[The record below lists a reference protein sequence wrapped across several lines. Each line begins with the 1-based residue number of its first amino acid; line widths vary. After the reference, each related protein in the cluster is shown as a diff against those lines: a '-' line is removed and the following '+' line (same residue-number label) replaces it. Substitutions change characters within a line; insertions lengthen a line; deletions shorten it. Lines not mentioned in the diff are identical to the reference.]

1 MSGSSFVSSFG
12 LRRRPP
18 ADSWLRETDYHAAGK
33 RMNDIEFRK
42 AADQLL
48 FRLWQEEEGYD
59 WLLDVPFAFKQL
71 IDLHAAMRHAV
82 AVAGEQSQPRT
93 GHPLFHAVFG
103 AFSLGFAQGLVSAH
117 RRKHLRWHGESGQL
131 SRLVQEQCD
140 NWGVEIT
147 TYYLA
152 AIDAYGIFGKS
163 SDVELYGIA
172 DRWWT
177 LGDAQRVEA
186 VPGVHEVVRL
196 ARNTA
201 ENWSDDESVDV
212 AIQFG
217 IALEN
222 VIRAAPASAP

>member
-1 MSGSSFVSSFG
+1 MSGSSFVSTLG
-12 LRRRPP
+12 LRRRSP
-18 ADSWLRETDYHAAGK
+18 ADSWLREADYAAAGK
-33 RMNDIEFRK
+33 RVNDVEFRK

-82 AVAGEQSQPRT
+82 AVAGEQPQPRT
-93 GHPLFHAVFG
+93 GHPLFHTVFG

-117 RRKHLRWHGESGQL
+117 RRKHLRWHGESGEL
-131 SRLVQEQCD
+131 TRMLQEQCD

-152 AIDAYGIFGKS
+152 AIDAFGIFGKAT
-163 SDVELYGIA
+163 DIELYGIA
-172 DRWWT
+172 DKWWM

-186 VPGVHEVVRL
+186 VEGVFDVVRL
-196 ARNTA
+196 ARHTA

-212 AIQFG
+212 AAQFG
-217 IALEN
+217 ASLERVIA
-222 VIRAAPASAP
+222 AAGD